1 MRLFM
6 ILAGLLLAACST
18 TVTGPVTGKQ
28 YNLDVGCTDDMKRYW
43 QEREAVMGE
52 TAETTP
58 AEVKIDCPVTPEQ
71 QH

>member
-1 MRLFM
+1 
-6 ILAGLLLAACST
+6 
-18 TVTGPVTGKQ
+18 
-28 YNLDVGCTDDMKRYW
+28 MKRYW

-71 QH
+71 QP